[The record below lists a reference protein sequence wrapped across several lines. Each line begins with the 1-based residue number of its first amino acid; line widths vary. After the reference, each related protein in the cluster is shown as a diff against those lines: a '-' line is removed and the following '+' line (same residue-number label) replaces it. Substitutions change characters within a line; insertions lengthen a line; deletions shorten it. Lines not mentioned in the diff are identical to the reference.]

1 MSAGASESGRA
12 TMALASRSSLTRA
25 KVRNSEQV
33 SGGGNGGGNSN
44 NDRFFFFSFK
54 MATEAAA
61 ASVHQKT
68 TTTMMK
74 CSARTMKCKREGA
87 KPHLS

>member
-1 MSAGASESGRA
+1 MSAGASEWRRA

-33 SGGGNGGGNSN
+33 SGGGGGNSN

-68 TTTMMK
+68 TTTMK

>member
-1 MSAGASESGRA
+1 MSAGASEWRRA

-44 NDRFFFFSFK
+44 NDRFFFSFK

>member
-1 MSAGASESGRA
+1 MSGGERA

-33 SGGGNGGGNSN
+33 SGGGGNSN
-44 NDRFFFFSFK
+44 NDRFFFSFK
-54 MATEAAA
+54 MATEAAAA

>member
-1 MSAGASESGRA
+1 MSAGASEWRRA
-12 TMALASRSSLTRA
+12 TMALASHSSS
-25 KVRNSEQV
+25 KVRNSKQV

-44 NDRFFFFSFK
+44 NDRFFFFAFK
-54 MATEAAA
+54 MATEAAG
-61 ASVHQKT
+61 SMHQKT
-68 TTTMMK
+68 TTTMK

>member
-1 MSAGASESGRA
+1 MSAGASEWRRA

-33 SGGGNGGGNSN
+33 SGGGGNSN

-68 TTTMMK
+68 TTTMK

>member
-1 MSAGASESGRA
+1 MSAGASEWRRA

-33 SGGGNGGGNSN
+33 SGGGGGNSN

>member
-1 MSAGASESGRA
+1 MSAGASEWGRA

-25 KVRNSEQV
+25 KVRISEQV
-33 SGGGNGGGNSN
+33 SGGGGNSN
-44 NDRFFFFSFK
+44 NARFFFFSFK

>member
-1 MSAGASESGRA
+1 MVWAGASEWRRA
-12 TMALASRSSLTRA
+12 PMALASRSSLTRA

-44 NDRFFFFSFK
+44 NGRFFFSFK
-54 MATEAAA
+54 MATEEA
-61 ASVHQKT
+61 ASVPQKT
-68 TTTMMK
+68 TTTMK

>member
-1 MSAGASESGRA
+1 
-12 TMALASRSSLTRA
+12 MALASRSSLTRA
-25 KVRNSEQV
+25 KVRNLEQV
-33 SGGGNGGGNSN
+33 SGGGGNSN

-54 MATEAAA
+54 MATEAATA
-61 ASVHQKT
+61 CVHQKT
-68 TTTMMK
+68 TTTMK

>member
-1 MSAGASESGRA
+1 MSAGASEWRRA

-33 SGGGNGGGNSN
+33 SGGGGGNSN
-44 NDRFFFFSFK
+44 NDRFFFSFK
-54 MATEAAA
+54 M

>member
-1 MSAGASESGRA
+1 MSAGASEWRRA

-33 SGGGNGGGNSN
+33 SGGGGGGNSN
-44 NDRFFFFSFK
+44 NDRFFFSFK

-61 ASVHQKT
+61 SVHQKT
-68 TTTMMK
+68 TTTKMK